1 MKLLSSKEPVATIK
15 RTKGLHVPNEPFDK
29 LEVETFREV
38 NKTRKVQYPMVMK
51 KYLDKEAMLDIKEW
65 DVDDFR
71 YTMRKIVNNHGND
84 ETFTKILSNTTARD

>member
-1 MKLLSSKEPVATIK
+1 
-15 RTKGLHVPNEPFDK
+15 
-29 LEVETFREV
+29 
-38 NKTRKVQYPMVMK
+38 MK